1 MGFIPVFISDF
12 RSLILNILNIM
23 ERIIITDI
31 IPAELR
37 SQEWIM
43 LFIIR
48 ENPIE
53 KIIKREIFRIYR
65 GLILILKSL
74 IAIIIW
80 RIEVILWAIKDE

>member
-1 MGFIPVFISDF
+1 LGFIPVFISDF

-23 ERIIITDI
+23 ERIIIADI

-48 ENPIE
+48 ANPIE

-80 RIEVILWAIKDE
+80 RIEVRLWAIKDE